1 MDNINKMLTVLCV
14 LIMCFMEGGLAENCG
29 DLNALGSGDVN
40 ALGSVI
46 SKNNF
51 NNMLK
56 HRNDGAC
63 RAKGFYRYEAF
74 IEAAKSFPA
83 FASTGDAATRKREV
97 AAFLSQTSHE
107 TTGGWPT
114 APDGPY
120 AWGYC
125 LKEEKNRSVYCK
137 PSTQYP
143 CAPGKKYYGRGPIQ
157 LTWNYNYGQCG
168 KAIGVDLLKNPDLV
182 ATNAVISFKTALWFW
197 MTPQKPKP
205 SSHDVITGKWKP
217 PAADKA
223 AHRLPGYG
231 TITNII
237 NGGLECGRGQDARV
251 ADRIGFYKRYCDILR
266 VGYGSNL
273 DCYSQKPFGS
283 SSLIELVTS
292 MMM

>member
-1 MDNINKMLTVLCV
+1 MHNINKMLTALCV
-14 LIMCFMEGGLAENCG
+14 LIMCFMVGGLAENCG
-29 DLNALGSGDVN
+29 GVSSGVN

-46 SKNNF
+46 SKDTF

-63 RAKGFYRYEAF
+63 PAKGFYTYEAF

-83 FASTGDAATRKREV
+83 FASTGDTATRKREV
-97 AAFLSQTSHE
+97 AAFLGQTSHE

-125 LKEEKNRSVYCK
+125 FKEEKNPATYCQ

-143 CAPGKKYYGRGPIQ
+143 CAPGKQYYGRGPIQ

-182 ATNAVISFKTALWFW
+182 ATNPVISFKTALWFW

-205 SSHDVITGKWKP
+205 SCHDVITGRWQP
-217 PAADKA
+217 SPADRA
-223 AHRLPGYG
+223 AGRLPGYG

-283 SSLIELVTS
+283 ASLIELVSS
-292 MMM
+292 MMI

>member
-14 LIMCFMEGGLAENCG
+14 MIMCFMEGGLAEHCDG
-29 DLNALGSGDVN
+29 VSEN

-46 SKNNF
+46 SKDTF
-51 NNMLK
+51 NKLLK
-56 HRNDGAC
+56 HRNAGAC
-63 RAKGFYRYEAF
+63 PAKGFYTYETF
-74 IEAAKSFPA
+74 IQAAKSFPA
-83 FASTGDAATRKREV
+83 FASTGNATTRKREV
-97 AAFLSQTSHE
+97 AAFLGQTSHE

-125 LKEEKNRSVYCK
+125 FKEEKNRSTHCK

-157 LTWNYNYGQCG
+157 LTWNYNYGQSG
-168 KAIGVDLLKNPDLV
+168 KAIRADLLKNPDLV

-217 PAADKA
+217 SAADKA

-251 ADRIGFYKRYCDILR
+251 ADRIGFYKRYSDILG

-283 SSLIELVTS
+283 SSLIELVSS
-292 MMM
+292 MMI

>member
-1 MDNINKMLTVLCV
+1 MDNINNMLTVLCV
-14 LIMCFMEGGLAENCG
+14 LIMCFMVGGLAENCDG
-29 DLNALGSGDVN
+29 VSGCVN

-46 SKNNF
+46 SKDTF

-56 HRNDGAC
+56 HRNDAAC
-63 RAKGFYRYEAF
+63 PAKGFYTYEAF
-74 IEAAKSFPA
+74 IQAAKSFPA

-97 AAFLSQTSHE
+97 AAFLGQTSHE
-107 TTGGWPT
+107 TTGGWAT

-125 LKEEKNRSVYCK
+125 FKEEKNPSAYCQ

-197 MTPQKPKP
+197 MTPQRPKP
-205 SSHDVITGKWKP
+205 SCHDVITGKWKP
-217 PAADKA
+217 SAADNA
-223 AHRLPGYG
+223 ANRRPGYG

-292 MMM
+292 MMI